1 MQKYNGDLSRFAEP
15 LIEREDKSE
24 TIKAMI
30 LLLLLGVTGAHQFA
44 RGRNSIGLCQ
54 LALFCLGVVYTG
66 FVVSSLSGVIFAA
79 ILVIWLLADLGAIL
93 TELMS

>member
-24 TIKAMI
+24 AIKALG
-30 LLLLLGVTGAHQFA
+30 LLLLLGVTGLHQFA
-44 RGRNSIGLCQ
+44 RGRNSVGLCQ
-54 LALFCLGVVYTG
+54 LALFCLGVVYSG
-66 FVVSSLSGVIFAA
+66 MVVSSVSGIFFAA
-79 ILVIWLLADLGAIL
+79 VLVMWLLADLGAIL